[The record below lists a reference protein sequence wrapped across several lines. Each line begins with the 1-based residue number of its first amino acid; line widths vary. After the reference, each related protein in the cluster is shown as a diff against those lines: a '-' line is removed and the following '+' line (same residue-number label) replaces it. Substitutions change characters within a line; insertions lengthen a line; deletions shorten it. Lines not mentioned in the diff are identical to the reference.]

1 MHRDYYTSSQSW
13 LTSAVRV
20 LDSSGFDGRRAL
32 AGSGIP
38 VEDFENE
45 AGRAPVK
52 VIGDAWRFVASAL
65 DDPAIG
71 VRAAIE
77 GFNPAHWQS
86 LGLAF
91 LCSTTLRQA
100 LERLVKYFEV
110 LSDAADT
117 RLVQEQQR
125 LSFVA
130 VTQQDP
136 ELIGYEALEFG
147 LAALLVLMQEVF
159 PRPLRPVEVRLHRP
173 QALANDDFAKLL
185 GQNVIFG
192 SAFESISFDI
202 KAVDETLPSSN
213 QSLAAYQD
221 LFSEDYVARFGNN
234 SVSIEVRKQILRLM
248 PAGESSI
255 QNVAAAVHS
264 TARSLQR
271 KLGSEQTS
279 FNNLLTGTRKQLSLT
294 YIKQPQHGISEIA
307 YLLGFA
313 NHSSFSRAFKQWFDV
328 TPTDYRKNIILND
341 GSRTTFALN
350 SAA

>member
-1 MHRDYYTSSQSW
+1 MHRDYYTSSASW

-20 LDSSGFDGRRAL
+20 LDGSGFDGRQAL
-32 AGSGIP
+32 TDSGIP
-38 VEDFENE
+38 VDAFANE
-45 AGRAPVK
+45 ADRVPIK
-52 VIGDAWRFVASAL
+52 IIGDAWRFVARAL

-71 VRAAIE
+71 IRAAVE

-117 RLVQEQQR
+117 SLVEEQQR

-147 LAALLVLMQEVF
+147 LAALLVLMQEVY
-159 PRPLRPVEVRLHRP
+159 PRPLRPVEVRLQRP
-173 QALANDDFAKLL
+173 QSLASDDFAKLL

-192 SAFESISFDI
+192 SDFESISFDI

-213 QSLAAYQD
+213 QALAAYQD

-234 SVSIEVRKQILRLM
+234 SVSIEVKKQILRLM
-248 PAGESSI
+248 PAGEPTV
-255 QNVAAAVHS
+255 QKMATVAHLSV
-264 TARSLQR
+264 RSLQR
-271 KLGSEQTS
+271 KLRSEQTS
-279 FNNLLTGTRKQLSLT
+279 FNELLTGIRKQLSLT
-294 YIKQPQHGISEIA
+294 YIRQPRHGISEIA

-328 TPTDYRKNIILND
+328 TPTDYRKSLIVEH
-341 GSRTTFALN
+341 G
-350 SAA
+350 